1 LLLKLS
7 PKLPSPLPVAA
18 VTVYVAPLPLKPVT
32 ETPVSPVP
40 TTRAKL
46 LWATFVT
53 DSLNVTV
60 QETLEAFV
68 GDDPARVIDD
78 TVGAVVSIVQVTLV
92 ALLCV
97 PLLSTALSWNVCD
110 PAAKPVK
117 LTEPLVVVA
126 FAALVTGQVFA
137 TPSSVHA
144 KVTFACASL

>member
-1 LLLKLS
+1 
-7 PKLPSPLPVAA
+7 
-18 VTVYVAPLPLKPVT
+18 
-32 ETPVSPVP
+32 
-40 TTRAKL
+40 L